1 MTNKIH
7 PTAIIVDGAKIGKN
21 VNIGPYC
28 VIGANVEIGDGTVL
42 KSHVVIDGITKIGQN
57 NIIFSFAA
65 IGHAPQDLKYEGEK
79 SQIIIGDNNKIREYV
94 TIHPGTKSDKM
105 VTKIGDNCLLM
116 VSSHIAHDCVIGNDV
131 ILANNAT
138 LGGHV
143 MVEDHAVLGG
153 LCAVHQFVRIGKHA
167 MIGGM
172 SGVEN
177 DVIPYGTVMGERA
190 YLAGLNLIG
199 LKRRGFERD
208 AIHSLRNF
216 YKKLFDEDSGS
227 MSKNITTLKEEYK
240 DDLLVIEIINFLET
254 KNSRAICKPKSAK
267 DE

>member
-1 MTNKIH
+1 MSNKIH
-7 PTAIIVDGAKIGKN
+7 PSAIIADGAKIGKD
-21 VNIGPYC
+21 VFIGPYC
-28 VIGANVEIGDGTVL
+28 VIGSDVEIGDGTIL
-42 KSHVVIDGITKIGQN
+42 KSHVVIEGVTKIGKN
-57 NIIFSFAA
+57 NVIFPFAA
-65 IGHAPQDLKYEGEK
+65 IGTEPQDLKYEGEK
-79 SQIIIGDNNKIREYV
+79 SQIIIGDNNKIREHV
-94 TIHPGTKSDKM
+94 TIHTGTKGDKM
-105 VTKIGDNCLLM
+105 LTKIGNNCLFM
-116 VSSHIAHDCVIGNDV
+116 VASHIAHDCVIGNDV

-143 MVEDHAVLGG
+143 VVEDHAVLGG

-190 YLAGLNLIG
+190 ALAGLNLVG

-216 YKKLFDEDSGS
+216 YKKLFDEVSGN
-227 MSKNITTLKEEYK
+227 MSENISALKEEYK
-240 DDLLVIEIINFLET
+240 NDSAVIEIINFLET
-254 KNSRAICKPKSAK
+254 KSSRAICKPKSSLS
-267 DE
+267 